1 MFKVHKDVLQAIHDY
16 LLTRPM
22 GEVETLVNAIRQSP
36 YETDKNDSAKNEV
49 NNGEYK

>member
-36 YETDKNDSAKNEV
+36 YETDSAKEEV
-49 NNGEYK
+49 NNGEPK